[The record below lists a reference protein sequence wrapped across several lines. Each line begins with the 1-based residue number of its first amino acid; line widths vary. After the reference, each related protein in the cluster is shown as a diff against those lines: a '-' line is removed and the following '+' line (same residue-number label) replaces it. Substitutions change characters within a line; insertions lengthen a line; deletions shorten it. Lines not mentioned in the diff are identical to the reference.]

1 MYIKWNEFNP
11 DACTQSQNMFTHLT
25 NRYIVGQVYVQEL
38 ENLPWPLN
46 CEKWNSKN
54 DACLLVSGYLTGCI
68 RLLMHT
74 LSLTSSVSWKVC
86 HVFRV
91 CCDWCCHGVTLCVD
105 SIVRWRF
112 EIRFCFEDKIWLR
125 FFILTYV
132 CGFLT
137 SVTNTGVSIG
147 GGVPRHY
154 AYLFWVVGGGMGPP
168 SRIHFE
174 VRFFLFEK
182 IYPPCPLWKHNVG
195 HWCVGMPHI
204 MGFPTHLA
212 SCSNLHILHDYMFWF
227 GICACIAHISQPLA
241 KFHILL

>member
-1 MYIKWNEFNP
+1 
-11 DACTQSQNMFTHLT
+11 MF
-25 NRYIVGQVYVQEL
+25 
-38 ENLPWPLN
+38 
-46 CEKWNSKN
+46 
-54 DACLLVSGYLTGCI
+54 CLCI
-68 RLLMHT
+68 P
-74 LSLTSSVSWKVC
+74 LSLTSSVTWKAC

-91 CCDWCCHGVTLCVD
+91 CCDWCCHGVTLCVN
-105 SIVRWRF
+105 SIVKWRF

-137 SVTNTGVSIG
+137 SVTNTGVSSE

-168 SRIHFE
+168 SIIHFE

-212 SCSNLHILHDYMFWF
+212 SCSNLHILHDYMFCF
-227 GICACIAHISQPLA
+227 VHALPISHSLSQSSIYFCNGYLGCSSFHTSHTMCCNHKTIHLYAHFMLV
-241 KFHILL
+241 HVC